1 MTALKSTI
9 SSVLFAAGATL
20 ACVSAQAAP
29 ACGSVS
35 PIERRIVDRADNG
48 EVDALRAF
56 VRRTSIIYGV
66 DMIDVRDS
74 LDQWRAAI
82 ECQKQVAAAEKP
94 AAPVA
99 QADATPTVV
108 ARR

>member
-1 MTALKSTI
+1 MTVFKTTV

-48 EVDALRAF
+48 EVDALRVF
-56 VRRTSIIYGV
+56 VQRTSIIYGV
-66 DMIDVRDS
+66 DMIDVRDH
-74 LDQWRAAI
+74 LDQWRASV
-82 ECQKQVAAAEKP
+82 ECQKQVAAAQKQ

-99 QADATPTVV
+99 HADEAQAVV
-108 ARR
+108 AQR